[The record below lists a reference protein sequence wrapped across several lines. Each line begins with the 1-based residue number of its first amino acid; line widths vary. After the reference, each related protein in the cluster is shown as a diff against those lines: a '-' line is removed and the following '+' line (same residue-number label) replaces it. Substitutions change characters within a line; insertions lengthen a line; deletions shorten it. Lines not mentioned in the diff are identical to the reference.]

1 MRKLTTG
8 IATVAAIVASGVT
21 IACGVCIED
30 KIAATYDH
38 AVIHDAIASHRQ
50 VIFVALEGRDGAL
63 AGERII
69 AAARRVPGMQTAS
82 VRYAAA
88 PPAFSFAISKNIA
101 PDKALAAFQTATKGM
116 DVQMRVVRIMRDGA
130 LVDPPG

>member
-1 MRKLTTG
+1 MRKLTTV
-8 IATVAAIVASGVT
+8 IATAAAIALSGAAY
-21 IACGVCIED
+21 ACGVCIED

-38 AVIHDAIASHRQ
+38 AVIHDAMASHRQ

-88 PPAFSFAISKNIA
+88 PPAFSFAISKNVA

-116 DVQMRVVRIMRDGA
+116 DVRMRVVRIMRDGA